1 MATIRKTI
9 HGTWQVQIRRK
20 GYPTQTS
27 TFDKKSEA
35 EAWARDVEGDMDKGE
50 FKDRRNAQNTTLY
63 EVLQRY
69 LEREAP
75 KLKSTESVEFRIE
88 AFKAHKIAKYSMTAL
103 TPTVI
108 QAWIEERIR
117 EGVSGSTVNR
127 ELSVLRSA
135 IKKGILSFE
144 LNIDNPVHAVHRP
157 KEAPPRERRLFDGE
171 EDRIITALEV
181 VDRGEKG
188 QFAGPQNT
196 WMKPLVIFA
205 IETAMRRGEI
215 LSLTWP
221 HVNLK
226 KRTAHLVDTKNGT
239 SRTVPLTQRAAMLLE
254 ELPRSIDGKVFP
266 ITENALKLSFRRSLE
281 RARER
286 YREQCKVEG
295 SVADPRY
302 LVDLHFHDLR
312 HEGAS
317 RLAKIFMP
325 HELAKICGW
334 KDLKMVM
341 RYYQANTED
350 LLEKIVTFESKSS

>member
-9 HGTWQVQIRRK
+9 HGTWHVQIRRK
-20 GYPTQTS
+20 GYPPQSS

-50 FKDRRNAQNTTLY
+50 FKDRRNAQNTTLF
-63 EVLQRY
+63 EVLKRY
-69 LEREAP
+69 LERDVP
-75 KLKSTESVEFRIE
+75 KLKSADSAEFRIE

-108 QAWIEERIR
+108 QTWIEERIKD
-117 EGVSGSTVNR
+117 GVSGSTVNR

-135 IKKGILSFE
+135 IKKGILSYE

-171 EDRIITALEV
+171 EGRIVAALEV
-181 VDRGEKG
+181 IDRGEKG

-196 WMKPLVIFA
+196 WMKPVVIFA

-239 SRTVPLTQRAAMLLE
+239 SRTIPLTQRAVKLLE

-266 ITENALKLSFRRSLE
+266 ITENALKLSFRRSIE
-281 RARER
+281 RARRR
-286 YREQCKVEG
+286 YEDECKTEE
-295 SVADPRY
+295 VAPDPRY
-302 LVDLHFHDLR
+302 LIDLHFHDLR

-341 RYYQANTED
+341 RYYQAKTED
-350 LLEKIVTFESKSS
+350 LLEKLSKHESA

>member
-1 MATIRKTI
+1 MATIRQTI

-20 GYPTQTS
+20 GYPTQTR
-27 TFDKKSEA
+27 TFDKKLDGEV
-35 EAWARDVEGDMDKGE
+35 WARDVERDMDKGE
-50 FKDRRNAQNTTLY
+50 FKDRRNAQDTTLY

-69 LEREAP
+69 LERDVP
-75 KLKSTESVEFRIE
+75 KLKSEESVKFRIE
-88 AFKAHKIAKYSMTAL
+88 AFKSHKMAKYSMAAL
-103 TPTVI
+103 TPTII
-108 QAWIEERIR
+108 QDWIDGRIK

-127 ELSVLRSA
+127 ELTVLRAA

-144 LNIDNPVHAVHRP
+144 LNIDNPVHGTHRP

-171 EDRIITALEV
+171 EERILTALEV
-181 VDRGEKG
+181 ADRGDKG
-188 QFAGPQNT
+188 HFAGPQNT
-196 WMKPLVIFA
+196 WMRPLVIFA

-215 LSLTWP
+215 LALTWP

-239 SRTVPLTQRAAMLLE
+239 ARTVPLTKRAVEVLE
-254 ELPRSIDGKVFP
+254 GLPRSIDGKVFP
-266 ITENALKLSFRRSLE
+266 VSENSLKLSYRRAVE
-281 RARER
+281 RARKR
-286 YREQCKVEG
+286 YENQCKADE
-295 SVADPRY
+295 VATDPRF

-317 RLAKIFMP
+317 RMAKIFMP

-341 RYYQANTED
+341 RYYQAKTED
-350 LLEKIVTFESKSS
+350 LLEKLSRHEVA

>member
-27 TFDKKSEA
+27 TFDKKSDA
-35 EAWARDVEGDMDKGE
+35 EAWARNVEGEMDKGE
-50 FKDRRNAQNTTLY
+50 FKDRRNAQSTTLY

-75 KLKSTESVEFRIE
+75 KLKSKESVEFRIE

-108 QAWIEERIR
+108 QTWIEERLKDK
-117 EGVSGSTVNR
+117 VSGSTVNR

-135 IKKGILSFE
+135 IKKGILSYE

-171 EDRIITALEV
+171 EDRILTTLEV

-239 SRTVPLTQRAAMLLE
+239 SRTIPLTQRATQVLE
-254 ELPRSIDGKVFP
+254 GLPRSIDGKVFP
-266 ITENALKLSFRRSLE
+266 ITENALKLSYRRSVE
-281 RARER
+281 RARKR
-286 YREQCKVEG
+286 YENECNAEKV
-295 SVADPRY
+295 APDPRY
-302 LVDLHFHDLR
+302 LSDLHFHDLR

-341 RYYQANTED
+341 RYYQAKAED
-350 LLEKIVTFESKSS
+350 LLEKLKNHEAMG